1 MGYPTIFN
9 NKPLIGV
16 VFVLVIVVLVSL
28 SFLAR
33 ADYCYNLIKLTCK
46 LDHVY
51 ALGYDPENGIVVVS
65 ECGGHYL
72 VLYNGENGQIIRNQ
86 SIFMSANCYDFAF
99 YDKYNGLLYIT
110 DVLSCSTYILYPN
123 GSIGNPCVPLFFDI
137 YKIVAIGPNYVYGIG
152 VRHTYI
158 SLGELFYRSEYLVY
172 INNTNFDIILPSMS
186 DNSTAYYQN
195 GLITVVTNNSEGGEN
210 LFIIN
215 ASKAKIVYNE
225 TLNSSYSLIYC
236 PKFDTPLLAYYG
248 NVIYVIN
255 YTNFKILGEIKL
267 GCTVKDLVYYKQ
279 NIIAGVSCSNGGK
292 ILDISLYSH
301 NYTVTTLLS
310 KKNCLFKEYD
320 CPSLEL
326 IDNNVLIVNFERYAY
341 FKGCYYVFKISL
353 TNGMVSLS
361 QVYSTSYKS
370 AYTGDPCIA
379 VLTCCKCVHVVNLTS
394 LSVKTETVS
403 SISFLCGGVYAYN
416 YSTYFETA
424 CYAHDLYIISP
435 VSLTFPTTTS
445 STTTT
450 STTSTTTS
458 TSSTTTTTSTISTYT
473 QSTTSS
479 YTAPSTSVTSSL
491 TPSTTSTSSSPSP
504 IIFVV
509 IIIIIAIVAAII
521 LIRKR

>member
-1 MGYPTIFN
+1 MDYPTIFN

-16 VFVLVIVVLVSL
+16 VFVLAIVVLVSL
-28 SFLAR
+28 SFLGR
-33 ADYCYNLIKLTCK
+33 AGYCYNLIKLSCNI
-46 LDHVY
+46 DHVY

-65 ECGGHYL
+65 ESGGYL

-86 SIFMSANCYDFAF
+86 SSLMGSNCYDFAF
-99 YDKYNGLLYIT
+99 YDKYNELLYIT
-110 DVLSCSTYILYPN
+110 GVLCCSTYILYPN
-123 GSIGNPCVPLFFDI
+123 GSIGNPYVPLSFDM

-152 VRHTYI
+152 LRHTYI
-158 SLGELFYRSEYLVY
+158 SLGEVFYSSEYLVDV
-172 INNTNFDIILPSMS
+172 NNTNFDIILPSMS

-210 LFIIN
+210 LLIIN

-279 NIIAGVSCSNGGK
+279 NIIAGVSFSNGGK
-292 ILDISLYSH
+292 ILDVSLYSH

-310 KKNCLFKEYD
+310 KNNCLFKKYD

-370 AYTGDPCIA
+370 AYTGDPCIS

-394 LSVKTETVS
+394 LSVKTQTVS

-424 CYAHDLYIISP
+424 CYRHDLYVISP

-445 STTTT
+445 STTTAT
-450 STTSTTTS
+450 

-479 YTAPSTSVTSSL
+479 YTAPSTSVTSSI

-509 IIIIIAIVAAII
+509 IIIILAIVATII

>member
-1 MGYPTIFN
+1 MDYPTIFN

-16 VFVLVIVVLVSL
+16 VFVLAIVVLVSL
-28 SFLAR
+28 SFLSR
-33 ADYCYNLIKLTCK
+33 ADYCYNLIKLSCNI
-46 LDHVY
+46 DHVY

-65 ECGGHYL
+65 EGGGYL
-72 VLYNGENGQIIRNQ
+72 VLYNGENGQIISNQ
-86 SIFMSANCYDFAF
+86 SSFMLADCYDFAF

-110 DVLSCSTYILYPN
+110 GVLSCSTYILYPN
-123 GSIGNPCVPLFFDI
+123 GSIGNPYVPLSFNM
-137 YKIVAIGPNYVYGIG
+137 YKIVATGPNYVYGIG
-152 VRHTYI
+152 LRNAYI
-158 SLGELFYRSEYLVY
+158 SLGELFYSSEYLVEV
-172 INNTNFDIILPSMS
+172 NNTNFDIILPSMS
-186 DNSTAYYQN
+186 VNSTAYYQN

-210 LFIIN
+210 LLIIN
-215 ASKAKIVYNE
+215 ASNAKIVYNE

-267 GCTVKDLVYYKQ
+267 SCTVKDLVYYKQ

-310 KKNCLFKEYD
+310 KNNFLFEEYD

-326 IDNNVLIVNFERYAY
+326 IDNNVLIVNFKNHAFY
-341 FKGCYYVFKISL
+341 KGCYYVFKISL

-445 STTTT
+445 STTST
-450 STTSTTTS
+450 ST

-479 YTAPSTSVTSSL
+479 YTAPSISVTSSI
-491 TPSTTSTSSSPSP
+491 TPSTTSTSSSLSP

-509 IIIIIAIVAAII
+509 IIIILAIVAAII

>member
-1 MGYPTIFN
+1 MGYPTILN

-16 VFVLVIVVLVSL
+16 VFVLAIVVLVSL
-28 SFLAR
+28 SFLSR
-33 ADYCYNLIKLTCK
+33 ADYCYNLIKLSCNI
-46 LDHVY
+46 DHVY
-51 ALGYDPENGIVVVS
+51 VLGYDPENGIVVVS
-65 ECGGHYL
+65 ECVGRL

-86 SIFMSANCYDFAF
+86 SSSMCANCYDFAF
-99 YDKYNGLLYIT
+99 YDKYNGLLYISG
-110 DVLSCSTYILYPN
+110 VLCCSTYILCPN
-123 GSIGNPCVPLFFDI
+123 GSIGNSCVPLHFGI

-152 VRHTYI
+152 LRHAYI

-172 INNTNFDIILPSMS
+172 VNNTNFDIILPSMS

-195 GLITVVTNNSEGGEN
+195 GLITVVTNNSKGGEN
-210 LFIIN
+210 LLIIN
-215 ASKAKIVYNE
+215 ATNAKIVYNE
-225 TLNSSYSLIYC
+225 TLKSSYSLIYC

-267 GCTVKDLVYYKQ
+267 GCTVKDLVYYEQ

-301 NYTVTTLLS
+301 NYKVTTLLS
-310 KKNCLFKEYD
+310 KNNCLFKKYD

-341 FKGCYYVFKISL
+341 YKGCYYVFKISL

-379 VLTCCKCVHVVNLTS
+379 VMTCCKCVHVVNLTS

-450 STTSTTTS
+450 
-458 TSSTTTTTSTISTYT
+458 TSTISTYT

-479 YTAPSTSVTSSL
+479 STAPSTSATSST
-491 TPSTTSTSSSPSP
+491 TPSTTSTSSSLSP
-504 IIFVV
+504 IIFVA